1 MNHVNHPPLRRRGF
15 KAMPTTKV
23 KPALYA
29 ILSKAVA
36 TRKRTRSGED
46 RDVVMLLK
54 GVEKAV
60 EAIEG
65 WR

>member
-1 MNHVNHPPLRRRGF
+1 
-15 KAMPTTKV
+15 MPTTKV